1 MESLPMAPAACALD
15 EAELRAQLARYRAVG
30 ADAELLDRSRRRLV
44 IRVDEPVSDLVV
56 EELVA
61 VEMRCCPFFDL
72 EWEQRPRRLSVSVS
86 RHEEERALDAIV
98 YALGFSNG
106 HPGSEAPALIDR

>member
-15 EAELRAQLARYRAVG
+15 EAEFRAQLARYRAVG
-30 ADAELLDRSRRRLV
+30 ADAELLERGRRRLV
-44 IRVDEPVSDLVV
+44 IRVDEPVSDLAV

-72 EWEQRPRRLSVSVS
+72 EWEQRLRRLSISVS
-86 RHEEERALDAIV
+86 RPEEEPALDAIV
-98 YALGFSNG
+98 YVLGFTNAR
-106 HPGSEAPALIDR
+106 PGSLASALIDR